1 MQFLPTTQKDMRDR
15 DWEQADIII
24 VSGDAYVD
32 HPAWAAALLGR
43 FLESYGYRVGII
55 AQPQWTSG
63 EDIVR
68 LGAPRLFFAVSAGNM
83 DSMVNHYTADRKK
96 RRRDLYSPGGA
107 TGLRPDRATI
117 VYCNLIRQH
126 FPGVPVIIGGIEA
139 SLRRLAHYD
148 YWSDSIRRSLLLDSK
163 ADLLVYGMGEYPLLR
178 LAERC
183 AAGEKI
189 EDIKDLRGTCS
200 WVRELPP
207 EAVVL
212 PSFEEIKSDP
222 RALMRATL
230 MVHREVNPYHARPLA
245 EKNGPRWVVQNP
257 GPLPL
262 SSRQLDEIYEMDF
275 ARREHPGYK
284 SRGGVP
290 ALLPVQFSIVSHRGC
305 FGACSFCSLALHQ
318 GSFIQSRS
326 IESLVREARKLTVH
340 PDFKGTISD
349 VGGPSANMYR
359 LGGKDEGQ
367 CRTCRKS
374 SCLVPRACANLNTD
388 HSSNVKMLRRL
399 RELPGVRHLF
409 VSSGVRYDLAI
420 QDKSGI
426 YLPELCRH
434 HVGGQLKIAPE
445 HIADHVTRLMNKP
458 SLACYRRFTK
468 TFREISRGL
477 KRDIYIVPYFIS
489 GHPGCRLEDNIALAE
504 FFKDELHFQPEQIQ
518 NFTPTPM
525 TLSTAMYVSGLDPV
539 TGREIHVPREAKE
552 RRWQRAILQFRDPR
566 NRAHAEEALRACQR
580 LDLTGS
586 GPKSLW
592 GGKKTRP
599 GESFE
604 LQFGTGKKGE
614 NSPRKTKGV
623 AAREGRKKHRR

>member
-1 MQFLPTTQKDMRDR
+1 MQFLPTTQKDMLSRE
-15 DWEQADIII
+15 WEQADIII

-43 FLESYGYRVGII
+43 FLESYGFRVGII
-55 AQPQWTSG
+55 AQPKWNSG
-63 EDIVR
+63 EDIVK

-96 RRRDLYSPGGA
+96 RRRDLYSPGGEA
-107 TGLRPDRATI
+107 GLRPDRTTI

-163 ADLLVYGMGEYPLLR
+163 ADLLVYGMGEYTLLR

-183 AAGEKI
+183 AGGERI

-200 WVRELPP
+200 WVRELPSG
-207 EAVVL
+207 AVLL
-212 PSFEEIKSDP
+212 PSFEEVQRDP

-230 MVHREVNPYHARPLA
+230 MVHREVNPYCARPLA
-245 EKNGPRWVVQNP
+245 EKNGQRWVVQNP
-257 GPLPL
+257 PTLPL
-262 SSRQLDEIYEMDF
+262 SSQQLDEIYEMDF
-275 ARREHPGYK
+275 ARREHPAYK

-290 ALLPVQFSIVSHRGC
+290 ALIPVQFSMVSHRGC

-326 IESLVREARKLTVH
+326 TESLVREARKLIAH

-359 LGGKDEGQ
+359 LKGSDEGK
-367 CRTCRKS
+367 CRACRKS
-374 SCLVPRACANLNTD
+374 SCLVPRTCPNLNTD
-388 HSSNVKMLRRL
+388 HAFNVKMLRRL
-399 RELPGVRHLF
+399 RDLPGVRHLF
-409 VSSGVRYDLAI
+409 VSSGVRYDLAM
-420 QDKSGI
+420 QDKSGS
-426 YLPELCRH
+426 YLRELCQY

-468 TFREISRGL
+468 TFKEIRQGL
-477 KRDIYIVPYFIS
+477 KKDIYIVPYFIS
-489 GHPGCRLEDNIALAE
+489 GHPGCRLEDNAALAE
-504 FFKDELHFQPEQIQ
+504 FFKEELHFQPEQIQ

-525 TLSTAMYVSGLDPV
+525 TLSTAMYVSGLDPQS
-539 TGREIHVPREAKE
+539 GQEIHVPREARE

-580 LDLTGS
+580 FDLIS
-586 GPKSLW
+586 GERSLW
-592 GGKKTRP
+592 GRKKTRT
-599 GESFE
+599 GESFGR
-604 LQFGTGKKGE
+604 QFGTGKKGD
-614 NSPRKTKGV
+614 NSPRKTKGD